1 VPRLTGAQF
10 LADSL
15 HAYGVTHV
23 FFVPAIL
30 SHTLAELDKRTPIKR
45 ILTHGEKAAVYMA
58 DGYARASGRVGVSFA
73 QCIGAANLAAGL
85 RDPFL
90 ACSPLVVLTGG
101 PYPESRG
108 RHVYQ
113 EIEDSPLFK
122 PLTKSS
128 ARVDAV
134 TRLPDALRQAFR
146 TATTGTP
153 GPAHLELAGHLGELE
168 QEVAALEIVAEPQF
182 GRVPPLR
189 VTPDPQAVREAAQLL
204 AAAHRPVIVAGGGAR
219 TSNAGAELREL
230 AERLAIPV
238 ATSLNGKDL
247 LPGDH
252 PLNAGVVGSYA
263 RQSANRTVL
272 AADLVFYVGSH
283 TGSQVTARWQVP
295 RTGTTVI
302 QLDINPAELGRHY
315 PNRVSLW
322 GDAKLGLRALIESSD
337 AGTAASRRGWVD
349 EMLVLAREWRTEVT
363 AQAESEAVPIRPERI
378 CRELSRHLPPDTLV
392 VSETGHAGMWTG
404 ALLDLNKPGQSYIRA
419 AGSLGW
425 GLPAALGAK
434 LAAPDRPVLLF
445 SGDGGFWYHLSELE
459 TAVRWNIS
467 AVLLVNNNRSLNMEI
482 DIYKDAYGGQL
493 ERNHADLWTFRH
505 VSFAAVAETMGAKG
519 IRVDKP
525 GDLAGALERAFAA
538 GQPCVVEVISDIDA
552 IAPWGYVGT

>member
-1 VPRLTGAQF
+1 MPHLTGAQF

-30 SHTLAELDKRTPIKR
+30 SRTLAELDKRTPIKR

-90 ACSPLVVLTGG
+90 ACSPLVVFTGG
-101 PYPESRG
+101 PDAQSRS

-113 EIEDSPLFK
+113 EIEDFPLFK
-122 PLTKSS
+122 PVTKFS

-134 TRLPDALRQAFR
+134 TRLPDTLRQAFR
-146 TATTGTP
+146 AATTGTP
-153 GPAHLELAGHLGELE
+153 GPAHLELAGHMGELD
-168 QEVAALEIVAEPQF
+168 QETADLDLVAEPEF
-182 GRVPPLR
+182 GRVPALR
-189 VTPDPQAVREAAQLL
+189 IAPDLKAVR
-204 AAAHRPVIVAGGGAR
+204 AAAHLLCAATRPIIVAGGGAR
-219 TSNAGAELREL
+219 TSNASPELREL
-230 AERLAIPV
+230 AERLTIPV

-252 PLNAGVVGSYA
+252 PLNVGVVGTYSRA
-263 RQSANRTVL
+263 SANRCVL
-272 AADLVFYVGSH
+272 AADLVFFVGSQ
-283 TGSQVTARWQVP
+283 TGSQVTARWRVP
-295 RTGTTVI
+295 KPGTTVI
-302 QLDINPAELGRHY
+302 QLDLNPAELGRHY

-322 GDAKLGLRALIESSD
+322 GDAKLGLRSLIEASD
-337 AGTAASRRGWVD
+337 TGTAGRRREWIDQVQA
-349 EMLVLAREWRTEVT
+349 LAREWRAEI
-363 AQAESEAVPIRPERI
+363 APQAESSDVPIRPERL
-378 CRELSRHLPPDTLV
+378 CRELGRHLPADALV

-404 ALLDLNKPGQSYIRA
+404 AILDLNQPGANYIRA

-459 TAVRWNIS
+459 TAVRWNID

-482 DIYKDAYGGQL
+482 DIYKAAYGGQL
-493 ERNHADLWTFRH
+493 GRNHAELWKFLD
-505 VSFAAVAETMGAKG
+505 VSFAALAETMGAKG
-519 IRVDKP
+519 IRVEKP
-525 GDLAGALERAFAA
+525 GEIPGALEQAFAA
-538 GQPCVVEVISDIDA
+538 KRPCVVEVLSDMSA
-552 IAPWGYVGT
+552 IAPWGYVGE